1 MSWGAPASRFSLS
14 LWLILRTSTS
24 LWVRSSSDLSPE
36 SRVMEG
42 LTVTGGTASA
52 VRTIHSGLHVEGSI
66 PRVTRSSSG
75 ILSSLSRTS
84 LAVSLWLSSTSRKVV
99 GLSSLILICSAPQ

>member
-1 MSWGAPASRFSLS
+1 
-14 LWLILRTSTS
+14 
-24 LWVRSSSDLSPE
+24 
-36 SRVMEG
+36 MEG

-52 VRTIHSGLHVEGSI
+52 VRTIHSGLQVAGSI
-66 PRVTRSSSG
+66 PSALRSSSG

-84 LAVSLWLSSTSRKVV
+84 LAVSLWLSLTSLKVV